1 MISMNYDST
10 TGFDKLCDTILGI
23 NGNIQSVSI
32 INKHGRAVE
41 YKVQGSTNFQAPEQK
56 NEMFF
61 MQCALT
67 ISMGRDF
74 DEDFGEIGYIHTNR
88 KNLSMFSFP
97 LFDNII
103 LVTSKAAI
111 GPISLARKISVII
124 KRHRLQH
131 LAAFEKN
138 IQHDSAESVIQLR
151 A

>member
-1 MISMNYDST
+1 MNNGT
-10 TGFDKLCDTILGI
+10 ITEFDKLCDTILGI
-23 NGNIQSVSI
+23 NDNIQSVSI
-32 INKHGRAVE
+32 INKHGRPVE
-41 YKVQGSTNFQAPEQK
+41 YKVQGSTSFQAPEQK

-103 LVTSKAAI
+103 LVTSKAAT
-111 GPISLARKISVII
+111 GPISLARKISTII
-124 KRHRLQH
+124 KRYRLQH

-138 IQHDSAESVIQLR
+138 MMQQNSIENLIQVQA
-151 A
+151 

>member
-1 MISMNYDST
+1 MNDSPIT
-10 TGFDKLCDTILGI
+10 EFDRLCDTILGI
-23 NGNIQSVSI
+23 NNNIQSVSV
-32 INKHGRAVE
+32 INKHGRPVE
-41 YKVQGSTNFQAPEQK
+41 YKVQGNPSIQAPEQK

-103 LVTSKAAI
+103 LVTSKAAT
-111 GPISLARKISVII
+111 GPIALARKISAII
-124 KRHRLQH
+124 KRYRLQH

-138 IQHDSAESVIQLR
+138 MLQQNSKESIIQVQA
-151 A
+151 

>member
-1 MISMNYDST
+1 MNNDAIIEL
-10 TGFDKLCDTILGI
+10 DKLCDTILEI
-23 NGNIQSVSI
+23 NNNIQSVSI

-41 YKVQGSTNFQAPEQK
+41 RKIHGNPNFQATDQK

-74 DEDFGEIGYIHTNR
+74 DEDFGEIGYIHINR

-111 GPISLARKISVII
+111 GPISLARKISTII
-124 KRHRLQH
+124 KRYRFQQSFTPKRN
-131 LAAFEKN
+131 AW
-138 IQHDSAESVIQLR
+138 QDDSQENMIQLH

>member
-1 MISMNYDST
+1 MNNGT
-10 TGFDKLCDTILGI
+10 ITEFDKLCDTILGI
-23 NGNIQSVSI
+23 NNNIQSVSI
-32 INKHGRAVE
+32 INKHGRPVE
-41 YKVQGSTNFQAPEQK
+41 YKVQGITGVQTSEQK

-103 LVTSKAAI
+103 LVTSKAAT
-111 GPISLARKISVII
+111 GPISLARKISTII
-124 KRHRLQH
+124 KRYRLQH

-138 IQHDSAESVIQLR
+138 SLQDLSESVIQLR

>member
-1 MISMNYDST
+1 MNDSAIT
-10 TGFDKLCDTILGI
+10 EFDMLCDTILGI
-23 NGNIQSVSI
+23 NNNIQSVSI
-32 INKHGRAVE
+32 INKHGRPVE
-41 YKVQGSTNFQAPEQK
+41 YKVQGNPSSQAPEQK

-103 LVTSKAAI
+103 LVTSKAAT
-111 GPISLARKISVII
+111 GPIALARKISTII
-124 KRHRLQH
+124 KRYRLQH

-138 IQHDSAESVIQLR
+138 MLQQNSTESIIQVQA
-151 A
+151 

>member
-1 MISMNYDST
+1 MNDSAVTEYDT
-10 TGFDKLCDTILGI
+10 LCDTILGI
-23 NGNIQSVSI
+23 NNNIQSVSI
-32 INKHGRAVE
+32 INKHGRPVE
-41 YKVQGSTNFQAPEQK
+41 YKVKGSPGFQASEQK

-103 LVTSKAAI
+103 LVTSKAAT
-111 GPISLARKISVII
+111 GPISLARKISTII
-124 KRHRLQH
+124 KRYRLQH

-138 IQHDSAESVIQLR
+138 MLQQNSTESIIQVQA
-151 A
+151 

>member
-1 MISMNYDST
+1 MSNDTISE
-10 TGFDKLCDTILGI
+10 FDKLCDTILGI
-23 NGNIQSVSI
+23 NENIQSVSI

-41 YKVQGSTNFQAPEQK
+41 CKIQGDPNFQATEQK

-103 LVTSKAAI
+103 LVTSKATI
-111 GPISLARKISVII
+111 GPISLARKIPAII
-124 KRHRLQH
+124 KRYRLQH
-131 LAAFEKN
+131 LAAFEKDAW
-138 IQHDSAESVIQLR
+138 QKESPESVIQLR
-151 A
+151 V

>member
-1 MISMNYDST
+1 MNNST
-10 TGFDKLCDTILGI
+10 NTDFDILCDTILGI
-23 NGNIQSVSI
+23 NDNIQSVSI
-32 INKHGRAVE
+32 INKHGRPVE
-41 YKVQGSTNFQAPEQK
+41 YKVKGISSVQAPEQK

-103 LVTSKAAI
+103 LVTSKAAT
-111 GPISLARKISVII
+111 GPISLARKISEII
-124 KRHRLQH
+124 KRHQVQH
-131 LAAFEKN
+131 LTAFEKN
-138 IQHDSAESVIQLR
+138 APHQDLPKSVIQLR